1 MKKKFLSLMM
11 AAAVVA
17 TTSVSAFAQD
27 RVIEGSDT
35 TEQKAEIDITGQVLG
50 DNGEV
55 PAGTFNV
62 SIPTTAAF
70 TVDQN
75 ANLESATIKISNRG
89 TQNID
94 VYADSF
100 VDLTKE
106 NGKGITAVEES
117 QLTNQNRTF
126 VNLKIFGRRGSVYLK
141 TEQTAGEK
149 GLYKE
154 SSLTNKAKND
164 DLRLATIA
172 TGQEGVLT
180 LEGKAGKN
188 QAGLG
193 DDVKTRGVQDKFTL
207 TLKIKKSTN
216 NESTEELLSVN

>member
-27 RVIEGSDT
+27 RVIEGADT
-35 TEQKAEIDITGQVLG
+35 TEQKTEIDITGQVLG

-62 SIPTTAAF
+62 TIPTTAAF

-75 ANLESATIKISNRG
+75 AKLEGATIKISNRG

-106 NGKGITAVEES
+106 SGKGITAVEES
-117 QLTNQNRTF
+117 LLKSKDRTF
-126 VNLKIFGRRGSVYLK
+126 VNLKIYGRRGSVYLK
-141 TEQTAGEK
+141 TEQASDEK

-154 SSLTNKAKND
+154 SSLSNKATND
-164 DLRLATIA
+164 DLRLTTIA

-180 LEGKAGKN
+180 LEGKAGGD
-188 QAGLG
+188 QSQLG
-193 DDVKTRGVQDKFTL
+193 DDVKTGGVQDKFTL
-207 TLKIKKSTN
+207 TLKIKKSTDN
-216 NESTEELLSVN
+216 

>member
-27 RVIEGSDT
+27 RVIEGADT
-35 TEQKAEIDITGQVLG
+35 TEQKTEIDITGQVLG

-55 PAGTFNV
+55 PVGTFNV
-62 SIPTTAAF
+62 TIPTTAAF
-70 TVDQN
+70 TVDEH
-75 ANLESATIKISNRG
+75 AHLESATIKISNRG

-94 VYADSF
+94 VYAESF

-106 NGKGITAVEES
+106 SGKGITAVDEE
-117 QLTNQNRTF
+117 QLKSKDRTF
-126 VNLKIFGRRGSVYLK
+126 VNLKLYGRRGSVYLK
-141 TEQTAGEK
+141 TEEVSGKK

-154 SSLTNKAKND
+154 SSLSHEAEND
-164 DLRLATIA
+164 ELRLATIT

-180 LEGKAGKN
+180 LEGKAGVE
-188 QAGLG
+188 QSQLG
-193 DDVKTRGVQDKFTL
+193 NDVRRSGVQDKFTL
-207 TLKIKKSTN
+207 TLKIKKSTDN
-216 NESTEELLSVN
+216 

>member
-17 TTSVSAFAQD
+17 TTSVSAFAED
-27 RVIEGSDT
+27 RVIEGPDT

-50 DNGEV
+50 NNGEV

-62 SIPTTAAF
+62 TIPTTAAF
-70 TVDQN
+70 TVDKN

-94 VYADSF
+94 VYAESF

-106 NGKGITAVEES
+106 SGKGITAVQES
-117 QLTNQNRTF
+117 ELANNDRTF
-126 VNLKIFGRRGSVYLK
+126 INLRIYGRRGSVYLK
-141 TEQTAGEK
+141 TEQTSDGK

-154 SSLTNKAKND
+154 SSLSNKATSDD
-164 DLRLATIA
+164 DLRLVTIA
-172 TGQEGVLT
+172 TGKEGVLT
-180 LEGKAGKN
+180 LEGKAGRD
-188 QAGLG
+188 QTHLR
-193 DDVKTRGVQDKFTL
+193 DEVKTGGVQDKFTL
-207 TLKIKKSTN
+207 TLKIKKST
-216 NESTEELLSVN
+216 EEL

>member
-17 TTSVSAFAQD
+17 TTSVSAFAED
-27 RVIEGSDT
+27 RVIEGKDT

-50 DNGEV
+50 NDGQV

-62 SIPTTAAF
+62 TIPTTAAF

-94 VYADSF
+94 VYAESF

-106 NGKGITAVEES
+106 RGKGITAVQEDE
-117 QLTNQNRTF
+117 LANNDRTF
-126 VNLKIFGRRGSVYLK
+126 INLRIYGRRGSVYLK
-141 TEQTAGEK
+141 TEQTSDGK

-154 SSLTNKAKND
+154 SSLSNKATSDD
-164 DLRLATIA
+164 DLRLVTIG
-172 TGQEGVLT
+172 TGKEGVLT

-188 QAGLG
+188 QAQLR
-193 DDVKTRGVQDKFTL
+193 DEVKTGGVQDKFTL
-207 TLKIKKSTN
+207 TLKIKKST
-216 NESTEELLSVN
+216 EELS